1 VEVPFG
7 FTNVSF
13 TVEFSDLWSAI
24 SDQWIV
30 FTKDSSFFPS
40 PILILPTEDT
50 SATSGP
56 IKNVN
61 NLKCVKIDRW

>member
-1 VEVPFG
+1 MVSQMFRLLWNFLIFG
-7 FTNVSF
+7 LLFLINGLFLQKIRV
-13 TVEFSDLWSAI
+13 
-24 SDQWIV
+24 
-30 FTKDSSFFPS
+30 FPS